1 MPTPDVTSGASDSRD
16 LDAKSKPRKKRTLN
30 PFRAIHRLWVHSLQ
44 FRSVTS
50 AGIMMLIAF
59 IAVGTSLS
67 NQIAT
72 SLFENKKNQALEE
85 SIKGFD
91 NVQSVFDGSSE
102 ARTDSEIRR
111 NVTRALTL
119 LDASGDTQRRWVLV
133 PLYQQSKKGFIP
145 EQSGDNALD
154 AATIPEDFKSTVRDS
169 PGGVF
174 WEKKDLSE
182 PEKSNGE
189 PYPALIIGT
198 SVSIPQNPDYGL
210 FVVYDLSESSSTITY
225 INVVLGTGFTVL
237 LILVLSIVWFVTRL
251 AVRPITLTAI
261 TAEKLAAGDL
271 NRRVSVRGKHQ
282 AARLGISFNKMA
294 DSLQDQ
300 ITQLERLSTLQQRF
314 VSDVSHELRTPLS
327 TVRLSSELLYDS
339 RDTLNPVQSRSVELM
354 HNQVDRF
361 QALLSDLLEISRFDA
376 GSAVLNIDAEDFMS
390 VLNDV
395 LVEVIPHLE
404 RTGTRLIVHSEQAHI
419 DIDIDRVRIE
429 RFFRNLLFNAIEQGE
444 SKPFEIY
451 IANNETNLGVAVRD
465 HGIGLSEEEAAQ
477 VFNRFWRADTSRKR
491 TLGGTGLGLSITA
504 EDVRLHGGRIEAW
517 GMKGKGACFT
527 MNLPLVHGGE
537 LGPSPVLIT
546 GEPEPEAYAHSAL
559 AGDTLSTSL
568 RKTRHA
574 TQDDASE
581 GQV

>member
-1 MPTPDVTSGASDSRD
+1 MPTPDATSGASDSRD

-59 IAVGTSLS
+59 IAVGISLS
-67 NQIAT
+67 NQSAT

-133 PLYQQSKKGFIP
+133 PLDQQSKKGFIP

-429 RFFRNLLFNAIEQGE
+429 RVLRNLLFNAIEHGE
-444 SKPFEIY
+444 SKPVDIY
-451 IANNETNLGVAVRD
+451 IATNATNLGVAVRD

-574 TQDDASE
+574 NQDDASE

>member
-1 MPTPDVTSGASDSRD
+1 MPTPDATSGASDSRD
-16 LDAKSKPRKKRTLN
+16 LDVKSKPRKERTLN

-133 PLYQQSKKGFIP
+133 PLDQQSKKGFIP

-429 RFFRNLLFNAIEQGE
+429 RVLRNLLFNAIEHGE
-444 SKPFEIY
+444 SKPVDIY
-451 IANNETNLGVAVRD
+451 IATNATNLGVAVRD

>member
-1 MPTPDVTSGASDSRD
+1 MPTPDATSGAPDSRD

-133 PLYQQSKKGFIP
+133 PLDQQSKKGFIP

-429 RFFRNLLFNAIEQGE
+429 RVLRNLLFNAIEHGE
-444 SKPFEIY
+444 SKPVDIY
-451 IANNETNLGVAVRD
+451 IATNATNLGVAVRD

-527 MNLPLVHGGE
+527 MNLPLVHGE
-537 LGPSPVLIT
+537 SSVL
-546 GEPEPEAYAHSAL
+546 PRS
-559 AGDTLSTSL
+559 
-568 RKTRHA
+568 
-574 TQDDASE
+574 
-581 GQV
+581 